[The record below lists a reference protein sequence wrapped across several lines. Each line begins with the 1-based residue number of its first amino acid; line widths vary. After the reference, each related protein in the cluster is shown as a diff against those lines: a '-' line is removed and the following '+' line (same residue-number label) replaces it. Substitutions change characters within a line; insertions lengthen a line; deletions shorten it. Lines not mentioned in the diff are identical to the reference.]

1 MSRKVT
7 SNDEPKA
14 SLPIANLTRS
24 TSPSSFTTLN
34 TSYKLSSPLTSNNIL
49 NKNQQSAN
57 NSFSNFSVMS
67 QSMLYVNV
75 KELNLK
81 LYNEIVVS
89 WNIVDEETSVS
100 DFIGIYRLG
109 MKYLQIIVEVRY

>member
-1 MSRKVT
+1 MSRKIPPNGGPQT
-7 SNDEPKA
+7 PLSA
-14 SLPIANLTRS
+14 ANLTRS

-34 TSYKLSSPLTSNNIL
+34 TSYRLSSPLTSNNIL
-49 NKNQQSAN
+49 NNSQHSAN
-57 NSFSNFSVMS
+57 NSFSNFSVMG

-100 DFIGIYRLG
+100 DFIGIYRSGTESFIHTGL
-109 MKYLQIIVEVRY
+109 LIN

>member
-1 MSRKVT
+1 
-7 SNDEPKA
+7 
-14 SLPIANLTRS
+14 
-24 TSPSSFTTLN
+24 
-34 TSYKLSSPLTSNNIL
+34 
-49 NKNQQSAN
+49 
-57 NSFSNFSVMS
+57 MS